1 MHHRNALRLRY
12 LGIDTYQHHVVFLRA
27 DCHVSVS
34 EGFVSQSRV
43 RVSGNGR
50 TILAT
55 VNVVKSDL
63 LADGE
68 ASLSEAARLALGVG
82 EHDVILLSHPAPVES
97 LSLMRS
103 KVYGNRLDDKSMEEI
118 VKDIVLGRYSELHLA
133 AWTRRK

>member
-27 DCHVSVS
+27 DCPVCVS

-63 LADGE
+63 L
-68 ASLSEAARLALGVG
+68 
-82 EHDVILLSHPAPVES
+82 
-97 LSLMRS
+97 
-103 KVYGNRLDDKSMEEI
+103 DD
-118 VKDIVLGRYSELHLA
+118 LA
-133 AWTRRK
+133 AFRPG